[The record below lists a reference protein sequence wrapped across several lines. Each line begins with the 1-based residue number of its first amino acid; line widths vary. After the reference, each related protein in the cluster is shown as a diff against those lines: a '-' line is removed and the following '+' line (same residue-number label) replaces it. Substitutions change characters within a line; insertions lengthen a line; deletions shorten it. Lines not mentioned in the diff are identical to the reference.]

1 VNGPSDE
8 GMDSYSVRVPASE
21 QLLINVVPNLSA
33 PRVLCTTI
41 GRAQFAKALAEVHGE
56 SHVQCHFL
64 DLYQAEESRDYLD
77 MTGSPVHIVC
87 SPDLPDGEIDLFAL
101 PTTRGGEAE
110 LTRELLQQGY
120 QRLRDGGTLLA
131 SVDNP
136 KDTWLQHEIEKLT
149 RSITRLPKKRG
160 LLYRATKKGPIKRE
174 RDFYAEFAFR
184 DGENLI
190 KAVSR
195 PGVFSHRRLDLGAR
209 ALMEGMTVHPGERVL
224 DIGCGAGVVGLAAAM
239 RGEGISVHAMD
250 SNIRAVECALLG
262 AELNGLDGVTG
273 QADADGNVADP
284 GTFDVVVGNPPY
296 FSQYRIA
303 EIFLQAAVRA
313 LRPGGRVYM
322 VTKHADWFLAR
333 MDQLFDDVT
342 TEPHRGYEIV
352 SAVQRG

>member
-1 VNGPSDE
+1 MNGSSDDAME
-8 GMDSYSVRVPASE
+8 SYSVRVPASE

-33 PRVLCTTI
+33 PRALCTTI
-41 GRAQFAKALAEVHGE
+41 GRAQFAKALAEVHGD
-56 SHVQCHFL
+56 SQVQCHFL
-64 DLYQAEESRDYLD
+64 DLYQAQESREYLD
-77 MTGSPVHIVC
+77 MTGSPVNMVC
-87 SPDLPDGEIDLFAL
+87 SPDLPEGEIDLFAL

-131 SVDNP
+131 AVDNR
-136 KDTWLQHEIEKLT
+136 KDTWLHHEIEKLT

-160 LLYRATKKGPIKRE
+160 VLYRATKKGPLKRE

-209 ALMEGMTVHPGERVL
+209 ALMEGMTVQPGDRVL

-239 RGEGISVHAMD
+239 REEGITVHAVD

-262 AELNGLDGVTG
+262 AELNGVEGMTA
-273 QADADGNVADP
+273 QADADGEIAHP
-284 GTFDVVVGNPPY
+284 GAFDVVVGNPPY

-303 EIFLQAAVRA
+303 EIFLQGALRA
-313 LRPGGRVYM
+313 LRPGGRVQM
-322 VTKHADWFLAR
+322 VTKHPDWFLAR
-333 MDQLFDDVT
+333 MEQLFNDVT
-342 TEPHRGYEIV
+342 TEEHRGYQVV